1 MNLATAVHT
10 FSKLMTQLRYSLFL
24 AWRHAPLT
32 FAIGAAAAVGG
43 WTLTLTPSSFV
54 LGSAILNER
63 LSEPLEFLWP
73 VIYAIAG
80 SLIVFGL
87 LRPNRSAEAAGLV
100 LVGFAVFVY
109 VGAIVTTSNLS
120 ETFIPATML
129 TSLAL
134 AVWSRAWITA
144 NRD

>member
-1 MNLATAVHT
+1 M
-10 FSKLMTQLRYSLFL
+10 
-24 AWRHAPLT
+24 
-32 FAIGAAAAVGG
+32 
-43 WTLTLTPSSFV
+43 
-54 LGSAILNER
+54 
-63 LSEPLEFLWP
+63 SEPLEFLWP
-73 VIYAIAG
+73 VVYAIAG

-100 LVGFAVFVY
+100 LLGFAVFVY

-134 AVWSRAWITA
+134 AVWSRAWITS